1 MTKAESRTVIATL
14 DSDAMG
20 SETKNEIEHLREEI
34 RRHNRLYFVD
44 GKKEI
49 TDLEFDKLVK
59 SLEVLERQFPEYDSS
74 DSPTHK
80 VGGEPIEGF
89 ETVPHRLPMLSVD
102 NVYDKNALLEF
113 KQRVVKL
120 LDEQPFELAIEY
132 KIDGVALAL
141 IYENGVLVQ
150 GVTRGDGTQGDDITH
165 NARTLRGVPLKLSGE
180 KLPPVFEIRGEAYIS
195 NSDFAHLQSEQKA
208 RGETVFANPRNTAAG
223 ALKLLDPKQCAARG
237 LRFFAHGIGYVE
249 GDVAA
254 THTEFLDAVATM
266 GVPVTPGVKAFSNF
280 DDALVYADEMAEATH
295 SLDFEVDGLVFKV
308 NDVAQREQ
316 LGNTNKS
323 PRWIIAYKW
332 EKYEATTQVEDI
344 TVQVGKTGTLTP
356 VAHLKPVEIDGTTVS
371 RASLHNRDEIE
382 RLGVQI
388 GDWAVVEK
396 AGKIIPHVVRV
407 EEHRRDGSQQP
418 FLFPSECPEC
428 QTEAV
433 QDEGGVYIRCP
444 NPYCPAQLR
453 ESLRFFASKSA
464 MDIEGLGIKRIEQLL
479 EAQLLQSLPDIYRLY
494 ERKEELL
501 ALERTGQKSVD
512 NLLEAIK
519 NSKSRPLW
527 RLLTGLNIR
536 HVGTRTAQLLTER
549 FGTLDGIIEQS
560 EETLADVE
568 EIGPV
573 IADSVSS
580 YFQADMGKQIVNEL
594 RPFGLNFGAPVETM
608 EAATDRSLEGQTVV
622 VTGTLQRF
630 TRDEIKELIRN
641 HGGKASGSVSKK
653 TGFVVAG
660 EKPGSKVD
668 KANTLGVKVLTE
680 DEFLILID
688 GE

>member
-1 MTKAESRTVIATL
+1 M
-14 DSDAMG
+14 
-20 SETKNEIEHLREEI
+20 
-34 RRHNRLYFVD
+34 
-44 GKKEI
+44 
-49 TDLEFDKLVK
+49 
-59 SLEVLERQFPEYDSS
+59 
-74 DSPTHK
+74 
-80 VGGEPIEGF
+80 
-89 ETVPHRLPMLSVD
+89 
-102 NVYDKNALLEF
+102 
-113 KQRVVKL
+113 
-120 LDEQPFELAIEY
+120 
-132 KIDGVALAL
+132 
-141 IYENGVLVQ
+141 
-150 GVTRGDGTQGDDITH
+150 
-165 NARTLRGVPLKLSGE
+165 
-180 KLPPVFEIRGEAYIS
+180 
-195 NSDFAHLQSEQKA
+195 
-208 RGETVFANPRNTAAG
+208 
-223 ALKLLDPKQCAARG
+223 
-237 LRFFAHGIGYVE
+237 
-249 GDVAA
+249 
-254 THTEFLDAVATM
+254 
-266 GVPVTPGVKAFSNF
+266 
-280 DDALVYADEMAEATH
+280 
-295 SLDFEVDGLVFKV
+295 
-308 NDVAQREQ
+308 
-316 LGNTNKS
+316 
-323 PRWIIAYKW
+323 
-332 EKYEATTQVEDI
+332 
-344 TVQVGKTGTLTP
+344 
-356 VAHLKPVEIDGTTVS
+356 
-371 RASLHNRDEIE
+371 
-382 RLGVQI
+382 
-388 GDWAVVEK
+388 
-396 AGKIIPHVVRV
+396 
-407 EEHRRDGSQQP
+407 
-418 FLFPSECPEC
+418 
-428 QTEAV
+428 
-433 QDEGGVYIRCP
+433 
-444 NPYCPAQLR
+444 
-453 ESLRFFASKSA
+453 
-464 MDIEGLGIKRIEQLL
+464 
-479 EAQLLQSLPDIYRLY
+479 LQSLPDIYRLY